1 MIVMRAIVH
10 NFIYIGDLSPINNIM
25 NVQCLLFCGND
36 TLPGILRN
44 AGPARLA
51 TELRNAGFETI
62 CIDIGALTSKNV
74 NTIDKIINKFVGKDT
89 LWMGISTTFLTQ
101 VFGVKI
107 SRIGEN
113 IDPKKI
119 TDDSLLTH
127 VIDLCKQRNPNIK
140 FVIGGSYFFNLEKYG
155 FYHFKG
161 YADYELVEF
170 TKWCKDSSYK
180 LNINRVGK
188 IIECKEYS
196 NFVNSN
202 IRWHES
208 DFISPNETLPIEISR
223 GCIFRCK
230 FCAFPLNGKSKGEWI
245 KNFNILKD
253 ELIYNYEQFG
263 VTNYI
268 FADDTYNDSNDKVL
282 NLYEY
287 VFSKLPFKL
296 NFSSYIRLDLMYRFK
311 ETAEILKLSGLQSA
325 ILGIETNNNESGKAI
340 GKGLSFEKQIRY
352 LHDLNQNEFSDI
364 ITTSGFILGLPKDTK
379 QSIQELENFLLSDE
393 NPLDDW
399 LVKPLGLNPVNK
411 SQHKKYFSEFDLEH
425 EKYGYELVGNDDSAD
440 LYRMKWRLRGSKIDY
455 DYCNEIADRINFIS
469 NTTRPN
475 FKYGAQEYARMCT
488 IIPRDDIVK
497 LSRYQIREKYDI
509 RSLLKSYLT
518 SYYDKLLSY

>member
-1 MIVMRAIVH
+1 
-10 NFIYIGDLSPINNIM
+10 
-25 NVQCLLFCGND
+25 
-36 TLPGILRN
+36 LPGILRN

-62 CIDIGALTSKNV
+62 CVDIGALTKKHV
-74 NTIDKIINKFVGKDT
+74 TTIDKIINKFVGKDT
-89 LWMGISTTFLTQ
+89 LWVGISTTFLTQ

-107 SRIGEN
+107 PRIGEHSN
-113 IDPKKI
+113 ATEPV
-119 TDDSLLTH
+119 DDSLLTH

-140 FVIGGSYFFNLEKYG
+140 FIIGGGYFFNLSKYG

-170 TKWCKDSSYK
+170 TKWCKESSYK
-180 LNINRVGK
+180 MNINRLGK
-188 IIECKEYS
+188 VIECKEYS

-245 KNFNILKD
+245 KNFDILKD
-253 ELIYNYEQFG
+253 EFVYNYEKFG

-268 FADDTYNDSNDKVL
+268 FADDTYNDSRDKIL
-282 NLYEY
+282 NLYEH
-287 VFSKLPFKL
+287 VFSKLPFDM

-311 ETAEILKLSGLQSA
+311 ETAEVLKLSGLKSA
-325 ILGIETNNNESGKAI
+325 ILGIETNNNDSAKAI
-340 GKGLSFEKQIRY
+340 GKGLNFEKQIEY
-352 LHDLNQNEFSDI
+352 LHELNKNEFSD
-364 ITTSGFILGLPKDTK
+364 TLVTSGFILGLPHDTK
-379 QSIQELENFLLSDE
+379 ESIAELEKFLLSDR

-399 LVKPLGLNPVNK
+399 LVKPLGLNPVNN
-411 SQHKKYFSEFDLEH
+411 SQHKKYFSEFDLDH
-425 EKYGYELVGNDDSAD
+425 EKYGYTLVGTDEKAD
-440 LYRMKWRLRGSKIDY
+440 LYRMKWLLKGTDIDY
-455 DYCNEIADRINFIS
+455 DYCDNAANRINTIS
-469 NTTRPN
+469 TTTKQN

-488 IIPRDDIVK
+488 IIPRDDVIN

-509 RSLLKSYLT
+509 HLLVRDHLIN
-518 SYYDKLLSY
+518 YYNKLLCY